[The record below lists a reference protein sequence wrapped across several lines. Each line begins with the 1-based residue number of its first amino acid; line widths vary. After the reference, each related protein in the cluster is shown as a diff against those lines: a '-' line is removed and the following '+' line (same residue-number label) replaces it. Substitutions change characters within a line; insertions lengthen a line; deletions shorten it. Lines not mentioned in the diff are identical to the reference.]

1 MRFCR
6 HSKPINANFNGMRM
20 VDPTFP
26 MQQQWCRFS
35 WRKNWDKIDFTS
47 TTVTD
52 QNLIPWRHRWLLLA
66 GDDIWCKRITAP
78 LNLAAVRPHQGP
90 AAQTWAVKWTFAWTG
105 SQTDVL
111 VAIHLSSFL
120 PENVAVVFHY
130 SDLKIPFWIIGYMRL
145 GRKGYSGFWENV
157 LSAWQLNCFCVF
169 VTERRR
175 DTSHDVTSGEE
186 L

>member
-1 MRFCR
+1 MQILMEWEWLIQHFQC
-6 HSKPINANFNGMRM
+6 SNNGAGFHEEKTGIKLTLY
-20 VDPTFP
+20 P
-26 MQQQWCRFS
+26 QQWRTKIWFHEDIAGCCWLEMISGVRGLQLHS
-35 WRKNWDKIDFTS
+35 TSLLWDLTK
-47 TTVTD
+47 V
-52 QNLIPWRHRWLLLA
+52 QLPKP
-66 GDDIWCKRITAP
+66 G
-78 LNLAAVRPHQGP
+78 
-90 AAQTWAVKWTFAWTG
+90 
-105 SQTDVL
+105 
-111 VAIHLSSFL
+111 LSSEPLLGQGLKQMFWSFL
-120 PENVAVVFHY
+120 SENVAVVFHY

>member
-6 HSKPINANFNGMRM
+6 HLKPINANFNGMRM

-35 WRKNWDKIDFTS
+35 WRKNWDKIDFIS

-90 AAQTWAVKWTFAWTG
+90 AAQTWALLGQGLKEMFW
-105 SQTDVL
+105 SL
-111 VAIHLSSFL
+111 YIYLLSCQKPWQWFFIIL
-120 PENVAVVFHY
+120 T
-130 SDLKIPFWIIGYMRL
+130 LKFRFESSVTWDSGERVTAASGKMFCLRDSWI
-145 GRKGYSGFWENV
+145 
-157 LSAWQLNCFCVF
+157 VF
-169 VTERRR
+169 VSLWRSGVVTRHMTSCQER
-175 DTSHDVTSGEE
+175 SSN
-186 L
+186 

>member
-1 MRFCR
+1 
-6 HSKPINANFNGMRM
+6 M

-35 WRKNWDKIDFTS
+35 WRKNWDKIDFIS

-111 VAIHLSSFL
+111 VAIDLSSFL